1 MKKNL
6 KKRNK
11 RKQFLIELREALYDY
26 VIQLHYQ
33 DKDVALYSD
42 KILQNIVED
51 IYILSCTIVEGKL
64 IDAKHNIIKDEDYDD
79 IYNSEIEDMEEE
91 EQQTRVVSRDGQAA
105 SIDYE
110 LIFKEMN
117 KIVKSNCETI
127 KKSLS
132 EQINVINAKSIEN
145 EKAIREIRDDF
156 NIKIKKLSDKIDIL
170 EGKVMYPKIK
180 YVNVVSNPNLSF
192 ENDDYH
198 KLGVNNENFSQ
209 TEQSV
214 NNKFFLKQTLVN
226 KNEETIKKKYEI

>member
-156 NIKIKKLSDKIDIL
+156 NIKIKKLSDKL
-170 EGKVMYPKIK
+170 
-180 YVNVVSNPNLSF
+180 N
-192 ENDDYH
+192 
-198 KLGVNNENFSQ
+198 
-209 TEQSV
+209 T
-214 NNKFFLKQTLVN
+214 
-226 KNEETIKKKYEI
+226 